1 MLWAVQKAAR
11 RWSRGAREG
20 EELGNFITRRSASL
34 RSQRARTEVSARRV
48 AEESMLILK

>member
-20 EELGNFITRRSASL
+20 EELGNFITDVRLACGHNVLERKCL
-34 RSQRARTEVSARRV
+34 LEGW
-48 AEESMLILK
+48 LKNQC